1 MAVQRQEE
9 THLSSASLLGMF
21 AFSLALNGFGN
32 GLTVAMNLGSALWT
46 SSAVNLSH
54 AFGVSLLAVLL
65 VEGVA
70 VVIFNTCV
78 LRHVDWRRIIGNFVY
93 MIPFSFLVS
102 GFAYVLK
109 MTPIVAFPLWA
120 RVAIDLFGILCIG
133 CATSIY
139 QRINVVLHPNDDF
152 MQILRFHFLK
162 GNAAIAQPTS
172 FVPPIIIDLLCLFFT
187 RQLYAVNIGTLF
199 SLVAQGAIVGVAD
212 KRVFPKLKHRHLQV

>member
-1 MAVQRQEE
+1 MQRKQPEA
-9 THLSSASLLGMF
+9 THLSSAQLLGMF
-21 AFSLALNGFGN
+21 AFSLLLNGFGN

-65 VEGVA
+65 LEGVA
-70 VVIFNTCV
+70 VVIFNVAV
-78 LRHVDWRRIIGNFVY
+78 LRHIDWRRIAGNFIY

-102 GFAYVLK
+102 GFASVLK

-120 RVAIDLFGILCIG
+120 RVLIDLFGIVCIG

-172 FVPPIIIDLLCLFFT
+172 FLPPIVIDLLCLAFT
-187 RQLYAVNIGTLF
+187 HQLYAVNIGTLF
-199 SLVAQGAIVGVAD
+199 SLVGQGAIVGLAD
-212 KRVFPKLKHRHLQV
+212 TRIFPKLKHRHLKV